1 MRRRALRD
9 PLARPLDDVL
19 EAEART
25 AQVDTPRMD
34 RQPVVEVRGPQV
46 AGVRLERE
54 GLDTFLAERRVSAPE
69 PSEVVD
75 AGNLEPDQELG
86 IVGDALR
93 VGLGEANADLGVE
106 VEAVDVR
113 RLKR

>member
-9 PLARPLDDVL
+9 PLTRPLDDVL

-25 AQVDTPRMD
+25 AQADAARMD
-34 RQPVVEVRGPQV
+34 RQPVVEVRRPQV

-54 GLDTFLAERRVSAPE
+54 GLDTFGPERRVSAPE

-86 IVGDALR
+86 VVGDALR
-93 VGLGEANADLGVE
+93 VGLGEANADVGLE
-106 VEAVDVR
+106 AEAVDVGS
-113 RLKR
+113 LKR